1 MAQYF
6 VINADNPQPRLIKQ
20 TVEILQQGGV
30 VAYPTDSSYALGCAL
45 GNKEAQALIRQVRG
59 VDERHL
65 FTLMC
70 RNLSELSVYAKVDNA
85 QFRLLKANTPG
96 PYTFILEASREV
108 PRRLQHAKR
117 STIGLRVPK
126 HQVTQSILEALN
138 APLLS
143 MTLQLP
149 EDEMPLNIAWEIRE
163 RLEHQIDLVIDS
175 DICAAGETTVVDLTG
190 DVPHVIREGIGSI
203 ESLGLSSS

>member
-6 VINADNPQPRLIKQ
+6 VIHAENPQPRLVKQ
-20 TVEILQQGGV
+20 AVDILLSGGV

-45 GNKEAQALIRQVRG
+45 GFKEAQTKIRSIRG
-59 VDERHL
+59 VDDSHL

-108 PRRLQHAKR
+108 PRRLLHAKR
-117 STIGLRVPK
+117 STIGLRVPQ
-126 HQVTQSILEALN
+126 HAVTQALLEALD

-149 EDEMPLNIAWEIRE
+149 GDDAPLNIAWEIRE
-163 RLEHQIDLVIDS
+163 QLEHQLELVIDS
-175 DICAAGETTVVDLTG
+175 SLDQMGETTVVDLTG
-190 DVPHVIREGIGSI
+190 DTPQLIRQGIGAI
-203 ESLGLSSS
+203 DALGL

>member
-6 VINADNPQPRLIKQ
+6 VINAQNPQPRLIKQ
-20 TVEILQQGGV
+20 AVEILENGGI

-45 GNKEAQALIRQVRG
+45 GHKDAQDAIRRVRS
-59 VDERHL
+59 VDDSHL

-70 RNLSELSVYAKVDNA
+70 RNLSELSIYAKVNNA

-117 STIGLRVPK
+117 STVGLRVPQ
-126 HQVTQSILEALN
+126 HEVVQALLEALGV
-138 APLLS
+138 PLLS

-149 EDEMPLNIAWEIRE
+149 DEVLPMSIAWEIRE
-163 RLEHQIDLVIDS
+163 RLEHQVDLVIDS
-175 DICAAGETTVVDLTG
+175 DIPQLGETTVVDLTG
-190 DVPHVIREGIGSI
+190 ESPEIIRQGIGNI
-203 ESLGLSSS
+203 EMLGI

>member
-6 VINADNPQPRLIKQ
+6 VINAQNPQPRLIKQ
-20 TVEILQQGGV
+20 AVEILEHGGI

-45 GNKEAQALIRQVRG
+45 GHKDAQDAIRRVRC
-59 VDERHL
+59 VDDSHL

-70 RNLSELSVYAKVDNA
+70 RNLSELSIYAKVNNA

-117 STIGLRVPK
+117 STIGLRVPQ
-126 HQVTQSILEALN
+126 HEVIQALLEALG

-149 EDEMPLNIAWEIRE
+149 DEALPMSIAWEIRE
-163 RLEHQIDLVIDS
+163 RLEHQVDLVIDS
-175 DICAAGETTVVDLTG
+175 DIPQLGETTVVDLTG
-190 DVPHVIREGIGSI
+190 ESPEIIRQGIGNI
-203 ESLGLSSS
+203 EMLGI

>member
-1 MAQYF
+1 
-6 VINADNPQPRLIKQ
+6 
-20 TVEILQQGGV
+20 

-45 GNKEAQALIRQVRG
+45 GHKDAQDAIRRVRS
-59 VDERHL
+59 VDDSHL

-70 RNLSELSVYAKVDNA
+70 RNLSELSIYAKVNNA

-117 STIGLRVPK
+117 STIGLRVPQ
-126 HQVTQSILEALN
+126 HAVVQALLEALG

-149 EDEMPLNIAWEIRE
+149 DDELPMSIAWEIRE

-175 DICAAGETTVVDLTG
+175 DTPQIGETTVVDLTG
-190 DVPHVIREGIGSI
+190 ESPEILRQGIGNI
-203 ESLGLSSS
+203 EMLGI

>member
-20 TVEILQQGGV
+20 AVEILENGGI

-45 GNKEAQALIRQVRG
+45 GHKDAQDAIRRVRS
-59 VDERHL
+59 VDDSHL

-70 RNLSELSVYAKVDNA
+70 RNLSELSIYAKVNNA

-117 STIGLRVPK
+117 STIGLRVPQ
-126 HQVTQSILEALN
+126 HAVVQALLEALG

-149 EDEMPLNIAWEIRE
+149 DDELPMSIAWEIRE

-175 DICAAGETTVVDLTG
+175 DTPQIGETTVVDLTG
-190 DVPHVIREGIGSI
+190 ESPEILRQGIGNI
-203 ESLGLSSS
+203 EMLGI